1 MLNKKLL
8 VLPKLIQIGT
18 FGEAKVN
25 VNIILLR
32 YLQFQGSIL
41 HRGKNKWAVAI
52 LNKRSLNLITIGE
65 FIILLSIWFK
75 IVLILFISYKVINLL
90 LFLKIIILE
99 KYYKLM
105 FKEKKTKNPI
115 YDLYTHSLIPN

>member
-1 MLNKKLL
+1 M
-8 VLPKLIQIGT
+8 
-18 FGEAKVN
+18 
-25 VNIILLR
+25 
-32 YLQFQGSIL
+32 GSCNFKQKIFEPY
-41 HRGKNKWAVAI
+41 NYC
-52 LNKRSLNLITIGE
+52 E

-75 IVLILFISYKVINLL
+75 IVLLLFTSYKVIILL
-90 LFLKIIILE
+90 LFLKIMTLE